1 MASWWALWQLD
12 ELGLVATLDLA
23 TTKPRER
30 ETSADPGR
38 DPRRGGRGMPQW
50 TVAGSFDQPGP

>member
-38 DPRRGGRGMPQW
+38 DPRRGGRGMPQ
-50 TVAGSFDQPGP
+50 